1 MIDTH
6 NDFSIFTNNAIAVSD
21 VVLAIADI
29 DEDAIEK
36 LKLEERQIAQLTKDF
51 INPMTNQSF
60 VNTRL
65 IKVGNKVVKN
75 TSDSQAFKRA
85 FEAMMKRDNQFLGY
99 FEGRSLFGKT
109 KTTRQPLTSLEET
122 HQTPSYRQFFKNTW
136 ELFDKIF
143 TLPIE

>member
-1 MIDTH
+1 
-6 NDFSIFTNNAIAVSD
+6 
-21 VVLAIADI
+21 ADI

-36 LKLEERQIAQLTKDF
+36 LKLEERQLAQLTKDF

-109 KTTRQPLTSLEET
+109 KTTR
-122 HQTPSYRQFFKNTW
+122 
-136 ELFDKIF
+136 
-143 TLPIE
+143 